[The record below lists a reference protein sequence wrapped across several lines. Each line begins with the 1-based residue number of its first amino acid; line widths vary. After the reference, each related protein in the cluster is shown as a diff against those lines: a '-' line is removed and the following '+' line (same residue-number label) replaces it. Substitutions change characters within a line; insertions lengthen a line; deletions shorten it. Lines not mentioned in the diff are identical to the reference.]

1 VYSLHVGDKTAYAA
15 QHIKGARAVT
25 MGDLSVSGEEAGGLN
40 LQMLPVPV
48 LHDRLAAL
56 GISNT
61 SRIVVYSANPNVT
74 SATRVVLTLDYA
86 GLGDRASLLD
96 GGMAAWTK
104 DGRELTNVVP
114 EVKPGTLAP
123 LTIKPIIVDAAFVK
137 ANLKT
142 ANMAI
147 VDARLAPFYDGT
159 QIGGS
164 PQAPHKTGHIEGAH
178 NVPWSDLTTDSQT
191 FKPAAELKDRFA
203 QAGVKPGDTV
213 VGYCHI
219 GQQATAMI
227 FAARTLGFKVL
238 LYDGSFEDGRSSR
251 TRRCRS
257 SRSERGAH
265 EIPAALG
272 VPGLVCARCGAGRSR
287 RARRRRSNP
296 QTPRRIRTPRLKAGR
311 RCRRA
316 VRGDRRAALTSTS
329 TASRSGPPSAAAR
342 IAAQSADGEM
352 SPVDVVMKF
361 DEHGTSSRASARAC
375 SCFRTGS
382 CRSRRQ
388 CLGDGRS
395 GQLSHASE
403 GSRSV
408 TPLPPPPAKP
418 IGHQVFKFS
427 PTASC

>member
-1 VYSLHVGDKTAYAA
+1 MRLTNRPVLALSLAATLCVAGTSAQTPRDSLLVSTTWLGSHLNDANLVLLHVGDKTAYAA

-25 MGDLSVSGEEAGGLN
+25 MSDLSVSGEEAGGLN

-123 LTIKPIIVDAAFVK
+123 LTIRPIIVDAAFVK

-147 VDARLAPFYDGT
+147 VDARLTPFYDGT

-238 LYDGSFEDGRSSR
+238 LYDGSFEDWSKQPD
-251 TRRCRS
+251 
-257 SRSERGAH
+257 A
-265 EIPAALG
+265 
-272 VPGLVCARCGAGRSR
+272 
-287 RARRRRSNP
+287 
-296 QTPRRIRTPRLKAGR
+296 
-311 RCRRA
+311 
-316 VRGDRRAALTSTS
+316 
-329 TASRSGPPSAAAR
+329 
-342 IAAQSADGEM
+342 
-352 SPVDVVMKF
+352 PVSIIK
-361 DEHGTSSRASARAC
+361 
-375 SCFRTGS
+375 
-382 CRSRRQ
+382 
-388 CLGDGRS
+388 
-395 GQLSHASE
+395 
-403 GSRSV
+403 
-408 TPLPPPPAKP
+408 K
-418 IGHQVFKFS
+418 
-427 PTASC
+427 